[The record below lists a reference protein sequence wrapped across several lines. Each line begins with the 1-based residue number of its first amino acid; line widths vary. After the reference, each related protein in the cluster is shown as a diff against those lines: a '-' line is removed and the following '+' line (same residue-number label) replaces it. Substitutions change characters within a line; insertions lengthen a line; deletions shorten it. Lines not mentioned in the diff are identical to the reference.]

1 VLTGNEFFPQL
12 ISTPFHDGLVVVFI
26 AAAIM
31 SVVGAVISLF
41 GGAKYVHSDEP
52 KNVAVLE
59 ASGSRT

>member
-1 VLTGNEFFPQL
+1 
-12 ISTPFHDGLVVVFI
+12 
-26 AAAIM
+26 
-31 SVVGAVISLF
+31 VVGAVISLF